1 MWNTTE
7 EEAEHRRVLLRL
19 ASKGNREAR
28 EELEREYHA
37 FVYSAAQAS
46 SYIPKVSGSTL
57 PAAVQ
62 RKVDGLLD
70 VENDAE

>member
-1 MWNTTE
+1 MLNKTE

-37 FVYSAAQAS
+37 CVYSAAQAAR
-46 SYIPKVSGSTL
+46 YIPKVSLPTL

-70 VENDAE
+70 MRNDCE